1 MSMHLRRTHDLLTSQ
16 PPRHP
21 DPSALS
27 QYESFPSPSDYARFR
42 RQPLPLGASHPLS
55 VTPAPLSI
63 QPAHAHASV
72 SSHPSRP
79 PVRPSPLLVLASHSM
94 VPSGPFSVRSEPA
107 RAPPDQSRYGPV
119 RAISS
124 SSAPLHRECPLWP
137 SPSPEEETA
146 PTTASISTFLRLHT
160 LESRQP
166 TEEAA
171 ATTTS
176 AGWGSSC
183 RFLSVQPPRTGLP
196 ACICAS
202 PVPAPDTN
210 PNSRNLRL
218 SRAVL
223 ASLRPRGRIS
233 IPVRSLVP
241 TLYPY
246 CVSQLPQPDA
256 CPVRPVYLCR
266 RYACLSA
273 LVSSRPST
281 PTSHLRTPDGAPTPR
296 LESPRLCTPREG
308 AAHAVPRRLFA
319 EGGARPALIL
329 LRTRTALLPCVFPPP
344 HALSSPPR
352 DPAATIPRACLSPI
366 ARALVPPADILQP
379 QSQPS
384 TCSGAGTR
392 RLARSSEDGGHGS
405 MAVPAAVF

>member
-1 MSMHLRRTHDLLTSQ
+1 MWER
-16 PPRHP
+16 
-21 DPSALS
+21 
-27 QYESFPSPSDYARFR
+27 Y
-42 RQPLPLGASHPLS
+42 
-55 VTPAPLSI
+55 
-63 QPAHAHASV
+63 
-72 SSHPSRP
+72 
-79 PVRPSPLLVLASHSM
+79 VLASAHPCVSARPGC
-94 VPSGPFSVRSEPA
+94 VLPKAPALRPSLAPRIPLDSAHRA
-107 RAPPDQSRYGPV
+107 RCPV
-119 RAISS
+119 
-124 SSAPLHRECPLWP
+124 
-137 SPSPEEETA
+137 
-146 PTTASISTFLRLHT
+146 
-160 LESRQP
+160 ESRQP

-223 ASLRPRGRIS
+223 ASLRPRGRLS

-281 PTSHLRTPDGAPTPR
+281 PTSHLQAPDGAPTPR

-308 AAHAVPRRLFA
+308 AAHAVPRRLIA

-329 LRTRTALLPCVFPPP
+329 LQTRTALLPCVFPPP
-344 HALSSPPR
+344 HTLSSPPR

-384 TCSGAGTR
+384 TCSGAGRAGWLGAPKTEDTDR
-392 RLARSSEDGGHGS
+392 WQSPLLYSEIR
-405 MAVPAAVF
+405 